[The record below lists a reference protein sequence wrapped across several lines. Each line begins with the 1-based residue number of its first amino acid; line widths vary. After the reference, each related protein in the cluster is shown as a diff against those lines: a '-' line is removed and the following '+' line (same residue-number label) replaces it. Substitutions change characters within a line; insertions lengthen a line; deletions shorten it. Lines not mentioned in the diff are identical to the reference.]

1 MLTAILRAASPAL
14 ARCRLEYRQREPIQ
28 VEVAIRQQRD
38 YAEALRA
45 AGVRVVELPAL
56 AAHPDAPFV
65 EDAAVVL
72 DELAVLARMGAAG
85 RQPEVAPLAE
95 VLADYLP
102 LHQVDPPGTL
112 EGGDVLRVGRRLLVG
127 ISSRTNAQGAAQLG
141 AIAGKFGYAVTTVP
155 VTGCLHL
162 KTAVTHIG
170 SRTLLVNRDWV
181 DVRALSGFELHPVPE
196 DEPWAAN
203 TLTVNGWVLVA
214 ASAPRTRAALAA
226 RGLPTVAVD
235 ISEFEKAEAGLTCL
249 SLLFESSE

>member
-1 MLTAILRAASPAL
+1 MLTALMRAASPAL
-14 ARCRLEYRQREPIQ
+14 ARCRLEYRQREPIA
-28 VEVAIRQQRD
+28 VEAAFRQQRD

-45 AGVRVVELPAL
+45 VGVRVVELPAL
-56 AAHPDAPFV
+56 PEYPDAAFV
-65 EDAAVVL
+65 EDDAVPL
-72 DELAVLARMGAAG
+72 DELAVLARMGAAE

-112 EGGDVLRVGRRLLVG
+112 EGGDVLRIGRRLLVG

-141 AIAGKFGYAVTTVP
+141 AIAGKFGYSITAVP

-170 SRTLLVNRDWV
+170 GRTLLVNRNWV
-181 DVRALSGFELHPVPE
+181 DVRALSGFELLAVPE
-196 DEPWAAN
+196 EEPWAAN
-203 TLTVNGWVLVA
+203 TLTVSGWVLVA
-214 ASAPRTRAALAA
+214 ASAPRTRAMLAA

-235 ISEFEKAEAGLTCL
+235 IGEFEKAEAGLTCL
-249 SLLFESSE
+249 SLLFESSD